1 MKIVDVIRA
10 MRNSSETTMKV
21 VHALQ
26 PLSTSIFLA
35 GPTPRSNDVL
45 SWRPEALT
53 KLRSLGF
60 KGKVFVPESP
70 TWEQHDSYDEQVAWE
85 LEALK
90 QASIIVFWIPR
101 EIETMPA
108 FTTNVEFGFWAQSG
122 KVMLGAPTNAPK
134 MKYLREL
141 AKRYSIPTY
150 NDLDSILAAAVQ
162 ACNTIENETVTKA
175 HP

>member
-1 MKIVDVIRA
+1 M
-10 MRNSSETTMKV
+10 
-21 VHALQ
+21 
-26 PLSTSIFLA
+26 
-35 GPTPRSNDVL
+35 
-45 SWRPEALT
+45 
-53 KLRSLGF
+53 
-60 KGKVFVPESP
+60 PESP

-175 HP
+175 HL